1 MIHNINNMLYI
12 ILIILIIYNICLYL
26 YYDPKNN
33 TTISKYNAFSK
44 HVDNNI
50 DNNIDNKLLI
60 LDLLNIATNNAQQ
73 IINHTIKEKF
83 TSFLTVNDINKQN
96 LALDAIMHT
105 LDTEYTND
113 IDPNN
118 PDNPNSIINKL
129 KNKLS
134 DAGEVTNTNKETLL
148 KMLTNI
154 YIINYIN
161 FTNTQNAEAYK
172 TFLKYN
178 K

>member
-26 YYDPKNN
+26 YNDPKNN

-44 HVDNNI
+44 NVDNNI

-83 TSFLTVNDINKQN
+83 T
-96 LALDAIMHT
+96 
-105 LDTEYTND
+105 
-113 IDPNN
+113 
-118 PDNPNSIINKL
+118 
-129 KNKLS
+129 
-134 DAGEVTNTNKETLL
+134 
-148 KMLTNI
+148 
-154 YIINYIN
+154 
-161 FTNTQNAEAYK
+161 
-172 TFLKYN
+172 
-178 K
+178 